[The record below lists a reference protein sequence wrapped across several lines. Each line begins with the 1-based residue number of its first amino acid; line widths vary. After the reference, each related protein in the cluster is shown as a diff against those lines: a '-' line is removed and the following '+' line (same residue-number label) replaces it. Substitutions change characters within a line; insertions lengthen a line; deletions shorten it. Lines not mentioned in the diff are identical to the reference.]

1 MSGRFGGG
9 GWGFVDSI
17 WNVMA
22 HVTHGRGK
30 WRGNWRMEWVACTL
44 HTASEHGV
52 SSITTA
58 DAHTSAVSSRLNW
71 RPRRYK
77 WTLPFR
83 RKTKSGFYAC
93 ATTFQKQSTSICV
106 NVKHF
111 ELKVDAVDPCNFF
124 CGLIIADSKVQ
135 NFSREAN
142 SRLSLPQ
149 SLPPLPLFMEPRI
162 LFCVQTSQQLVFWTT
177 LICSPYHS

>member
-93 ATTFQKQSTSICV
+93 ATTFQSSLLVYVWMLNTSNWRSMLLTLVISSV
-106 NVKHF
+106 
-111 ELKVDAVDPCNFF
+111 A
-124 CGLIIADSKVQ
+124 S
-135 NFSREAN
+135 
-142 SRLSLPQ
+142 LSLTPRYRIFHEKLTVACLFH
-149 SLPPLPLFMEPRI
+149 SPSPLSPFLWNPEFYFVFKQASNWSSEP
-162 LFCVQTSQQLVFWTT
+162 
-177 LICSPYHS
+177 H